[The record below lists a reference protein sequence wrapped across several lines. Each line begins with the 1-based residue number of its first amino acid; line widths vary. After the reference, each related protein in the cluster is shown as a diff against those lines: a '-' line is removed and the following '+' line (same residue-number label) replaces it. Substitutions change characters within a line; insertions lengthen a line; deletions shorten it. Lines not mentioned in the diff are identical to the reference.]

1 MNFDALPPARN
12 LYLSGNPFPDLVRCA
27 RARPELEF
35 LELSGCSVVSLPHTT
50 SLWPNIRVL
59 NLNYNHLRDLSP
71 LHRLLYLRRLMLV
84 ANSIEAIDM
93 VACTVRR
100 LPKLHALDLRRNPV
114 ANALYAPLIST
125 TATVLCLSLLP
136 YQVDIQWRQTDLHYR
151 MHLSDLTLCR
161 RAAYRSTIIRCA
173 PACLSE
179 LDGQPVTSNERS
191 EAEEMF
197 RWIRDQAALPD
208 VSASILSAAP
218 SIIHENT
225 VAGVDEMELPPISI
239 PSSQQQQPITVTA
252 GSPPPPPDPPTT
264 GTVASSTRGPRT
276 VSLADFALG
285 NNTNV

>member
-1 MNFDALPPARN
+1 
-12 LYLSGNPFPDLVRCA
+12 
-27 RARPELEF
+27 
-35 LELSGCSVVSLPHTT
+35 
-50 SLWPNIRVL
+50 
-59 NLNYNHLRDLSP
+59 
-71 LHRLLYLRRLMLV
+71 
-84 ANSIEAIDM
+84 
-93 VACTVRR
+93 
-100 LPKLHALDLRRNPV
+100 
-114 ANALYAPLIST
+114 
-125 TATVLCLSLLP
+125 
-136 YQVDIQWRQTDLHYR
+136 
-151 MHLSDLTLCR
+151 
-161 RAAYRSTIIRCA
+161 
-173 PACLSE
+173 
-179 LDGQPVTSNERS
+179 VTSNERS